1 MSPDLPGGDIVG
13 AYRLLGTAVA
23 LGGLVAASMT
33 TSAPPAGPG
42 APTSYLGTA
51 PVAAGQPARP
61 GPAGGRLA
69 TTDATAARSTAGA
82 ATAPGATT
90 GTPQATRPLKP
101 LPKPPGAQ
109 HFRPVTGLNEVRSD
123 FNGDG
128 RPDLAVSE
136 LRKVV
141 NGGQS
146 GAVHVLFG
154 DVRGGFTNAGS
165 QSFDHTTPGM
175 PNDDGSP
182 DPHSEINDFGRA
194 LASGDF
200 DHDGYA
206 DLAIGSV
213 HDRFRILYGG
223 RSGLTTAEA
232 RMIRLAD
239 VAPAADIPGEGVS
252 GENQFGS
259 AFTVGDFDGD
269 GTDDLVTGAPRA
281 GRPWVGGVALFR
293 GTPGG
298 ISPAAARYLP
308 GNAPGMPVTPETDG
322 FGSVL
327 ASADF
332 DNDGRDDLAVGFHRD
347 HFSNASFAGSVVVLP
362 GAADGLSVAG
372 ARLFYQDT
380 PGVPDVAEY
389 GDSFG
394 AALAAGDITG
404 DGYADLVVA
413 TDSEGFSS
421 NTPNR
426 GSSITVLRGSSGGLT
441 VDGAQYWTQRSR
453 GIPGSDD
460 PSAYFGT
467 ELAFADFDNDG
478 RGDIAVASPQEDVA
492 NVDGAGAITI
502 LRGSA
507 QGLTTTGLR
516 RLEWTTPGMPANTGT
531 PFHYFGDVLRAVRQ
545 PDGAASL
552 VVGCGNATISDLQ
565 RAGRVIVLRSTPATP
580 EAPGGVTTNG
590 HSTWSASDL
599 PVGPQAFAAFGGT
612 LG

>member
-1 MSPDLPGGDIVG
+1 M
-13 AYRLLGTAVA
+13 
-23 LGGLVAASMT
+23 
-33 TSAPPAGPG
+33 
-42 APTSYLGTA
+42 
-51 PVAAGQPARP
+51 
-61 GPAGGRLA
+61 
-69 TTDATAARSTAGA
+69 
-82 ATAPGATT
+82 
-90 GTPQATRPLKP
+90 TRPVKP

-136 LRKVV
+136 LRQVV
-141 NGGQS
+141 DGRQS
-146 GAVHVLFG
+146 GAVHVLLG

-182 DPHSEINDFGRA
+182 DPHREINDFGRA

-200 DHDGYA
+200 DHDGFA

-239 VAPAADIPGEGVS
+239 VAPAADVPGEGVA
-252 GENQFGS
+252 GENLFGS

-269 GTDDLVTGAPRA
+269 GTDDLVAGAPRA
-281 GRPWVGGVALFR
+281 GSPWVGGVALFR
-293 GTPGG
+293 GTPDGL
-298 ISPAAARYLP
+298 SPAAASYLP
-308 GNAPGMPVTPETDG
+308 GNARGLPVTPETDG

-332 DNDGRDDLAVGFHRD
+332 DNDGRDDLAVGFGRD
-347 HFSNASFAGSVVVLP
+347 HFSTASFAGSVVVLP
-362 GAADGLSVAG
+362 GAADGLDIAG
-372 ARLFYQDT
+372 AKLFYQDT

-389 GDSFG
+389 GDNFG
-394 AALAAGDITG
+394 AALAAGDITR

-421 NTPNR
+421 GTPNR

-441 VDGAQYWTQRSR
+441 VDGVQYWTQRSA

-478 RGDIAVASPQEDVA
+478 WGDIAVASPQEDVGG
-492 NVDGAGAITI
+492 VDGAGAVTI
-502 LRGSA
+502 LRGST

-516 RLEWTTPGMPANTGT
+516 RLDWTTPGMPANTGT
-531 PFHYFGDVLRAVRQ
+531 PFHYLGEVLHAVRQ
-545 PDGAASL
+545 PDGAAAL
-552 VVGCGNATISDLQ
+552 VVGCGSATIADLQ

-580 EAPGGVTTNG
+580 DTPGGVTTTG
-590 HSTWSASDL
+590 HTTWSAADL
-599 PVGPQAFAAFGGT
+599 PIGPQAFAAFGGT